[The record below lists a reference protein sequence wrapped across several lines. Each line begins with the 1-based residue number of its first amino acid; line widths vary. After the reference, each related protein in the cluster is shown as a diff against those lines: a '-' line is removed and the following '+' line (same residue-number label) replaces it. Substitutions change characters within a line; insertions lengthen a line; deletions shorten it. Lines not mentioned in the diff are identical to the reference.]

1 MAEWIVEVD
10 NDGSGTFALEA
21 LKSLIASKKPLKKEM
36 SEDSAAQKKAE
47 FTEPPKI
54 EQQDSIQSPA

>member
-10 NDGSGTFALEA
+10 NDGTGTFSLEA
-21 LKSLIASKKPLKKEM
+21 LKSLIASKKPLKKET

-47 FTEPPKI
+47 FAEPPKI